1 MVNLKPTEMFLWVF
15 SNFQIFIN
23 MTKREQKNINRKK
36 IAKATIK
43 SQQKKGIYKKK
54 N

>member
-1 MVNLKPTEMFLWVF
+1 MVNLKPTEFF
-15 SNFQIFIN
+15 CGFFYKNQIFTY
-23 MTKREQKNINRKK
+23 MTKKEQKKINRKK

-43 SQQKKGIYKKK
+43 AQQKKGIYKKK